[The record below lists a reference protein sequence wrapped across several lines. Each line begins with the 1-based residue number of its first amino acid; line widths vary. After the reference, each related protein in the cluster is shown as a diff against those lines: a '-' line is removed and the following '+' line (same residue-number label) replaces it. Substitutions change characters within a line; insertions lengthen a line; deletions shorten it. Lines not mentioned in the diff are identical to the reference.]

1 MNAEIRTLALVDAIL
16 DGKLAGRWI
25 HAAARRFRT
34 DLERTDLVMDWESVD
49 KLDDFVATLNLVG
62 DDTGKKFM
70 LADWQLWVLANLWG
84 WRWVEDGRRRVKLGV
99 MQVARGN
106 GKTTLMAALALWDM
120 IQAPGRRVHVI
131 ANSEHQAEICLDTAR
146 TMVGNLEGSDL
157 EKLYDRII
165 RRNDDCEF
173 TALPALERSLDG
185 LNPSCWIAD
194 EAAEFKGRFLTK
206 LLTTGAKRR
215 ESLGVIISTPGSTPD
230 NLYGEIIATCEQVLR
245 GEVED
250 DSMMPM
256 LFGLDPTDPDDD
268 PEIWPKA
275 NPGIEYGQPDP
286 KSLRRAF
293 QTMRQSPAGR
303 AEWNRYHC
311 CRMTEGGHNWLDM
324 QKFPLGNLPNS
335 TELEG
340 RAAWIGLDLSKR
352 GDMTALVVAI
362 PLEDGRIALEGHYW
376 WPAQDVAQRELDYR
390 LPIRTWAAAGKITL
404 TPGSIIN
411 YEEIAERI
419 DQLALRYKIQ
429 MIAYD
434 QYGARDLVAML
445 TEHNLPIQAY
455 SMGVATFAPGCQL
468 WQRLWVGERLC
479 LGEDPILRAACRS
492 AIARRD
498 RIGNIT
504 IGKERDS
511 STIDALVAAIIAV
524 HSWGGDSQ
532 SVYEQS
538 LV

>member
-1 MNAEIRTLALVDAIL
+1 
-16 DGKLAGRWI
+16 
-25 HAAARRFRT
+25 
-34 DLERTDLVMDWESVD
+34 
-49 KLDDFVATLNLVG
+49 
-62 DDTGKKFM
+62 
-70 LADWQLWVLANLWG
+70 
-84 WRWVEDGRRRVKLGV
+84 
-99 MQVARGN
+99 
-106 GKTTLMAALALWDM
+106 
-120 IQAPGRRVHVI
+120 
-131 ANSEHQAEICLDTAR
+131 
-146 TMVGNLEGSDL
+146 
-157 EKLYDRII
+157 
-165 RRNDDCEF
+165 
-173 TALPALERSLDG
+173 
-185 LNPSCWIAD
+185 
-194 EAAEFKGRFLTK
+194 
-206 LLTTGAKRR
+206 
-215 ESLGVIISTPGSTPD
+215 
-230 NLYGEIIATCEQVLR
+230 
-245 GEVED
+245 
-250 DSMMPM
+250 M
-256 LFGLDPTDPDDD
+256 LFGLDPTDADDD

-293 QTMRQSPAGR
+293 QTMRQSPIGR

-324 QKFPLGNLPNS
+324 KKFPLGNLPNS

-404 TPGSIIN
+404 TPGAIIN

-419 DQLALRYKIQ
+419 DQLALKYKVQ